1 MVSMKPWSETWC
13 RQFWDVLSHG
23 KCEVLCSYQ
32 EYGSSWTET
41 LEPLTRP
48 PSTTQSWNIL
58 LFLFSTL
65 STFIHP
71 LPLSGQG
78 RELDLQKATRS
89 LLEEQEQPSFHILN
103 IITKAELRE
112 FFSHCFCCSCFMLEG
127 IYSAFIIFL
136 LKNFNLTGGW
146 VWVAIT
152 SEGRERNPSV
162 FLRGKN
168 GLTVIWWYI
177 LCS

>member
-23 KCEVLCSYQ
+23 KCEMLCSYQ

-41 LEPLTRP
+41 LEPLTRTSQHHP
-48 PSTTQSWNIL
+48 VLKYTFVP
-58 LFLFSTL
+58 FS
-65 STFIHP
+65 HP
-71 LPLSGQG
+71 
-78 RELDLQKATRS
+78 
-89 LLEEQEQPSFHILN
+89 FHIYPPTATLWAGQRARF
-103 IITKAELRE
+103 TKSIQKPRGGTRAALLPHLKRNHKSRTQRI
-112 FFSHCFCCSCFMLEG
+112 FSYCFCCSFFMLEG

-146 VWVAIT
+146 VWVVIT

-162 FLRGKN
+162 FLREKN